1 MMISD
6 SLKNRI
12 IALLQPH
19 KPQKIILFGSHA
31 REDANA
37 DSDIDL
43 IVVLDT
49 NRYPKNFR
57 EKMEIT
63 LPVSSSLSP
72 LKEKIPIDL
81 IVYTR
86 PMYDKF
92 LRLNSMFSREILKS
106 GVTLYEINHLRMDRQ
121 SVRRPASHS

>member
-1 MMISD
+1 MLSNSI
-6 SLKNRI
+6 KNKI

-31 REDANA
+31 RGDANA

-43 IVVLDT
+43 MVVLDT
-49 NRYPKNFR
+49 NKYPKNFH
-57 EKMEIT
+57 EKMEMY

-72 LKEKIPIDL
+72 LKENIPIDL

-92 LRLNSMFSREILKS
+92 LKLNSMFSREILKS
-106 GVTLYEINHLRMDRQ
+106 GVTLYEINHSRMD
-121 SVRRPASHS
+121 